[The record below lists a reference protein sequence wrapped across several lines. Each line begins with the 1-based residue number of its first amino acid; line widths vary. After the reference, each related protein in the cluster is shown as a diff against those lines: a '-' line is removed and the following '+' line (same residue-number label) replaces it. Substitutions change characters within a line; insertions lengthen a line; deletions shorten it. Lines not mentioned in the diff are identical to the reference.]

1 MDKRNEKFKNLVL
14 GSLLISF
21 AIMLVGVVVLAKNYI
36 WVKPAKWDVR
46 IVNINEGVATGNAK
60 NKIAPFHSS
69 YTMIFDVEFSAP
81 GESMTYDVTV
91 KNAGDVD
98 AKVDDIDVVDYNT
111 NKYIKY
117 TMSGIREGTKIR
129 AGETLTFQVK
139 VEYVMTSELIYTDDP
154 IYIEL
159 EFEQLA

>member
-1 MDKRNEKFKNLVL
+1 MDKRNEKFKNLVIA
-14 GSLLISF
+14 SLLISF
-21 AIMLVGVVVLAKNYI
+21 VIMLVGVVVLAKNYI
-36 WVKPAKWDVR
+36 GIKPARWNVK
-46 IVNINEGVATGNAK
+46 IVNITEGTPTGGAK
-60 NKIAPFHSS
+60 NKVPPYHTG
-69 YTMIFDVEFSAP
+69 YTMWFDVEFSAP

-91 KNAGDVD
+91 KNSGNID

-117 TMSGIREGTKIR
+117 TMTGIKEGTIIR
-129 AGETLTFQVK
+129 AGDSLTFKVK
-139 VEYVMTSELIYTDDP
+139 VEYIMTNELIYRDDP